1 MNTTTS
7 LDRKSDGQPV
17 DFDGHAWR
25 KDGNGNP
32 QEVFLE
38 AKNKYGWLFGK
49 SKGLE
54 PKRIQTMK
62 DFYDQMTNQLK
73 AMPKGAKLEW
83 HFQEKIVAD
92 EVRKGLPPKLQG
104 QVNIYFNPITK

>member
-1 MNTTTS
+1 
-7 LDRKSDGQPV
+7 
-17 DFDGHAWR
+17 
-25 KDGNGNP
+25 
-32 QEVFLE
+32 
-38 AKNKYGWLFGK
+38 
-49 SKGLE
+49 
-54 PKRIQTMK
+54 MK